1 MFTGIVE
8 EVGRIARV
16 EPRGNGVVLAITASH
31 VTADLRPGSSVAVQG
46 VCQTVLDAETG
57 GFRVAAESE
66 TLRVTTLGS
75 LRPGDAVN
83 LERALAANGRFDG
96 HLVLGHVDGRGRVLA
111 VRHADRTRVLEIEV
125 PETLCP
131 YVVPKGCIAVD
142 GVSLTVGPRVDAG
155 RFELFLIP
163 YTWEHTSLHGLTAG
177 AAVNI
182 ESDVVGR
189 YVAHWLGKRE
199 AGELEPESG
208 QTRPQAAASSGL
220 GWDALQRA
228 FGRSGS

>member
-16 EPRGNGVVLAITASH
+16 EPRGNGVVLAITALH

-46 VCQTVLDAETG
+46 VCQTVLDAEAG

-96 HLVLGHVDGRGRVLA
+96 HLVLGHVDGRGRVLG

-125 PETLCP
+125 PEPLRP
-131 YVVPKGCIAVD
+131 YVVPKGCIAID

-155 RFELFLIP
+155 TLRAVLDPLHLGAHLAARAHRRRRG
-163 YTWEHTSLHGLTAG
+163 EHR
-177 AAVNI
+177 I
-182 ESDVVGR
+182 GR
-189 YVAHWLGKRE
+189 RRALRR
-199 AGELEPESG
+199 ALA
-208 QTRPQAAASSGL
+208 RQA
-220 GWDALQRA
+220 
-228 FGRSGS
+228 RSGRA